1 MPLPRPASP
10 AALWKDMR
18 AFLAQRSKHQ
28 MIAAFFAL
36 AMPLVIIF
44 GFIRDAQTN
53 IGPKPQVIYVESW
66 SADRTD
72 EEIVAAQKV
81 HQAEREA
88 MQAERQ
94 RQFQELQRRLGMK

>member
-10 AALWKDMR
+10 KTLWLDLR
-18 AFLAQRSKHQ
+18 AFFAQRSKHQ
-28 MIAAFFAL
+28 LIAAAFAL
-36 AMPLVIIF
+36 TMPLVIIY

-66 SADRTD
+66 SENRTD
-72 EEIVAAQKV
+72 EEIIADQKV
-81 HQAEREA
+81 HQERREA